1 MSIQTNN
8 SVPTMKSSTDK
19 ISKILFAQHDPVTAM
34 AQLFR
39 PLVNGDRRGSIN
51 IEVPHLGNTYQF
63 TCFELLDVVDQ
74 SILLGIVGIAALQNS
89 DIHAGMSGAVG
100 RALWRDLQPSDD
112 ASQEQGIVF
121 ETTRREILLA
131 AGLSDAGDNYGRLA
145 DSLYRLSQVGCR
157 VKKETVDWSMNLLSY
172 RIIKNPGC
180 DHIHIAMNSRFAS
193 ALMGGQKVIINLAE
207 RRKLTG
213 DVTQLLHARLSA
225 QIHKNQWSPLTK
237 IDTLIIKIWCE
248 QENSYDTST
257 STHRRRRML
266 VRDALEQLVAL
277 GWMVKNNG
285 SRGIREMVQI
295 KKPMKKSHHKSVSH
309 A

>member
-8 SVPTMKSSTDK
+8 SVPTMNSSTDK
-19 ISKILFAQHDPVTAM
+19 ISKIKFAQHDPVTAM

-51 IEVPHLGNTYQF
+51 IEVPYLGNTYQF

-112 ASQEQGIVF
+112 ASQEHGIVF

-172 RIIKNPGC
+172 RLIKNPGC

-193 ALMGGQKVIINLAE
+193 ALMDGQKVIINLAE
-207 RRKLTG
+207 RRQLTG

-257 STHRRRRML
+257 PTHRRRRML
-266 VRDALEQLVAL
+266 VRDALEQFVAL
-277 GWMVKNNG
+277 GWMVKSNG

-309 A
+309 V

>member
-1 MSIQTNN
+1 MN
-8 SVPTMKSSTDK
+8 SSTDK
-19 ISKILFAQHDPVTAM
+19 TSKIIFAQHDPVTAM

-51 IEVPHLGNTYQF
+51 IEVPHLGNTYKF

-89 DIHAGMSGAVG
+89 DIHARMSGAVG
-100 RALWRDLQPSDD
+100 KALWNDLQPSDD
-112 ASQEQGIVF
+112 ASEERGIVF

-157 VKKETVDWSMNLLSY
+157 VKKEKEDWGMNLLSY
-172 RIIKNPGC
+172 RLIKNPGC

-193 ALMGGQKVIINLAE
+193 ALMEGQKVIINLAE
-207 RRKLTG
+207 RRMLAG

-225 QIHKNQWSPLTK
+225 QIHRNQWSPLTR

-248 QENSYDTST
+248 EENTYDTST

-266 VRDALEQLVAL
+266 VRDALEQLIAL

-285 SRGIREMVQI
+285 SAGVREMVQI
-295 KKPMKKSHHKSVSH
+295 KKPIKKSPHQRVSRI
-309 A
+309 